1 MFENLIESKPK
12 KERTLGETVLSV
24 VFHVLLGF
32 GAIKATQ
39 GAAEIVQQKI
49 ATQADFVLNEPP
61 PPPPPPPDE
70 PIPQQTVAV
79 NPPPMGFQTIM
90 PPKDLPTEIPPVN
103 LNEKFDAR
111 DYSGKG
117 VAGGVAI
124 GVIGGTGPVI
134 TDVVGTESFTVDQ
147 VDDPAQHIGGP
158 QPIYPEVMKSVGIE
172 GVVRLRFVVGI
183 NGRVEPSTIQVI
195 SSSNK
200 AFENAAVEGI
210 KKLLFKPAKMRGQE
224 VRQLVEQNIKFALQV
239 G

>member
-12 KERTLGETVLSV
+12 KERTIGETALSV
-24 VFHVLLGF
+24 VFHVLLGI

-39 GAAEIVQQKI
+39 GAAEMVQQKI

-70 PIPQQTVAV
+70 PLQPQTVAV

-111 DYSGKG
+111 DFSGKG
-117 VAGGVAI
+117 VEGGIATGI
-124 GVIGGTGPVI
+124 IGGTGPVL
-134 TDVVGTESFTVDQ
+134 TEVVGTESFTVDQ
-147 VDDPAQHIGGP
+147 VDDPAQYVGGP
-158 QPIYPEVMKSVGIE
+158 EPVYPEVMKSVGIE
-172 GVVRLRFVVGI
+172 GVVRLRFVVGTD
-183 NGRVEPSTIQVI
+183 GRVEPNTIQVV

-210 KKLLFKPAKMRGQE
+210 KKLRFKPARMRGQE
-224 VRQLVEQNIKFALQV
+224 VRQLVEQNIRFNLN

>member
-12 KERTLGETVLSV
+12 KERTIGEIAMSV
-24 VFHVLLGF
+24 VFHALLGI

-61 PPPPPPPDE
+61 PPPPPPPPDE
-70 PIPQQTVAV
+70 PLQPQTVAV

-111 DYSGKG
+111 DFSGKG
-117 VAGGVAI
+117 VEGGIATGI
-124 GVIGGTGPVI
+124 IGGTGPVL
-134 TDVVGTESFTVDQ
+134 TDVVGSESFTIDQ
-147 VDDPAQHIGGP
+147 VDDPAQYIGGP
-158 QPIYPEVMKSVGIE
+158 EPVYPEVMKSVGIE
-172 GVVRLRFVVGI
+172 GVVRLRFVVGTD
-183 NGRVEPSTIQVI
+183 GKVEPNTIQVV

-210 KKLLFKPAKMRGQE
+210 KKLRFKPARMRGQE
-224 VRQLVEQNIKFALQV
+224 VRQLVEQNIRFNLN
-239 G
+239 